1 MEYKAYI
8 ACTPISQQESQLAA
22 DNERE
27 AEELA
32 RELPQ
37 KFQALSQSSR
47 YANGTFTQLAVLCR
61 KFMLIYWRSPAYNVT
76 CALHAFVL
84 HAPAGLGER
93 YIFSLASRQ
102 PADAQRSQGMCDR

>member
-1 MEYKAYI
+1 MRHLDCRQT
-8 ACTPISQQESQLAA
+8 CTPITQQESQLAA
-22 DNERE
+22 DNEKE

-37 KFQALSQSSR
+37 KFQRLSQSSR

-76 CALHAFVL
+76 CVL
-84 HAPAGLGER
+84 GTILLRGCAGVGR
-93 YIFSLASRQ
+93 
-102 PADAQRSQGMCDR
+102 D